1 MRVFLTVLLTFFF
14 MFFLQRLVLDVQTY
28 VEQLSEVCA
37 ANVAVTR

>member
-28 VEQLSEVCA
+28 VEQLGEVCA